1 MKKETIDMVFSLIMT
16 FLICGVVYQI
26 IYLKTHVFDFT
37 FIDFFFVLFVYEVI
51 SIKRMLKR
59 TAENALNYATYLKIY
74 MDVKFGGITTD
85 NLKEYFE
92 NLKKELEKQN
102 NA

>member
-1 MKKETIDMVFSLIMT
+1 MKKETIDMVFSFIMT
-16 FLICGVVYQI
+16 FLICGVVYEL
-26 IYLKTHVFDFT
+26 IYLKTHVFDFK
-37 FIDFFFVLFVYEVI
+37 FIDFFFVVFVYEAI

-74 MDVKFGGITTD
+74 MDVKFGGITND
-85 NLKEYFE
+85 NVKEYFDK
-92 NLKKELEKQN
+92 LKEELEKH